1 MTALAYVDASA
12 LAKLILE
19 ETGSLEMRRWYVESE
34 RVVTSRV
41 GVVETRRAVIR
52 QAHDPAHLEVILRS
66 VETVEFDAAMAR
78 AASAIEPATLK
89 TLDAIHLAS
98 AAALAPELDAFV
110 TYDDRLADAARALG
124 LPVVRP
130 AWAALKTRQVD
141 VRSDLP
147 A

>member
-19 ETGSLEMRRWYVESE
+19 EAGSLEMRRWYIESE

-41 GVVETRRAVIR
+41 GVVETRRAVAR

-66 VETVEFDAAMAR
+66 VETIEFDVAVAR
-78 AASAIEPATLK
+78 TASAIGPATLK

-98 AAALAPELDAFV
+98 AAAMVPELDAFV

-124 LPVVRP
+124 LPVIRP
-130 AWAALKTRQVD
+130 A
-141 VRSDLP
+141 
-147 A
+147 